1 VLTLGMASTLAL
13 PVGWYVL
20 PSGAVLTGTALGA
33 GFDVAGQLIGGNEYR
48 PGQTVI
54 AGVTAGLNYPLAGGG
69 LLSSMALGG
78 TYGGSNR
85 ALNNYV
91 YGEEKSVVDSTVFGM
106 AGGGAGHLSGSYA
119 WAVTS
124 KYLPKR
130 INGAAID
137 PDKPILLQNI
147 GVLNPYP
154 AYIGSGA
161 GQVTESVVPLVLDKQ
176 EVKHDY

>member
-1 VLTLGMASTLAL
+1 MASALAL

-20 PSGAVLTGTALGA
+20 PTRAVLTGSTLAA
-33 GFDVAGQLIGGNEYR
+33 GFDAAGQSIDGNEYR

-54 AGVTAGLNYPLAGGG
+54 AGVTGGLTYPLAGGG

-78 TYGGSNR
+78 AYGGSNR

-91 YGEEKSVVDSTVFGM
+91 YDEDRDVWRSARVGFV
-106 AGGGAGHLSGSYA
+106 AGGAGHFAGSYTGA
-119 WAVTS
+119 LAS
-124 KYLPKR
+124 RYLPRR

-154 AYIGSGA
+154 GYVGKSVE
-161 GQVTESVVPLVLDKQ
+161 QVIESAIPVVLDRQ
-176 EVKHDY
+176 GTAND